1 MKPHPTPPKG
11 GKHELARANY
21 ALYIVHYEL

>member
-1 MKPHPTPPKG
+1 MKPHLTPSKG
-11 GKHELARANY
+11 GEHELARANY